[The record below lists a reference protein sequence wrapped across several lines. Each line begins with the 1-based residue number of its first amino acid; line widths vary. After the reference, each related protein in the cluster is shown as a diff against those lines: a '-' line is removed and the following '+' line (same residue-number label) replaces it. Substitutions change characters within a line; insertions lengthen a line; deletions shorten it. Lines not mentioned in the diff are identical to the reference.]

1 MTSRTFMTISNAI
14 LCSLALDYLAEKEIT
29 SMQADTQTLYVRLTW
44 SDVVT
49 GKGRELIAPLPVS
62 FGRANENT
70 VVLNSNKASRNHAV
84 LKARDGGV
92 ILEDLHSTNGTYVN
106 QDRVTQVPLPS
117 GAGFR
122 IGPFHFIVAAE
133 PAPPQQASVQAS
145 SPAQAPD
152 RSAAFSESFLGRLS
166 RVAPSESTL
175 LFSHESGNLMP
186 LAPKAPVKEPLPLGG
201 LRQPIIPMRE
211 VYNSRLPLM
220 ETTYLAV
227 GGGIGSFTWADHLRI
242 YGVPADQVIAL
253 GLEPL
258 PIGRYQR
265 LCTNSQI
272 PGYERLRS
280 NSDSCPDNIWGWPS
294 YGLREIWHSM
304 VRGKMG
310 NAMHVAMHVFGEPV
324 ITDTYTP
331 RSGDVFRAVERE
343 AQRIGWNRIF
353 HYGRALAVRKTD
365 DGRYVVAYSW
375 TNEHGQAVQQLAV
388 ARYVHLA
395 MGYPGI
401 RILDDIQEYRER
413 TRDFAHAVNAYEAH
427 EHVYEHL
434 LKHGGVVMV
443 RGRGIVASRVIQRLY
458 EVRKQNKNV
467 VIMHL
472 HRSPV
477 PVGHQ
482 DGHTRRQV
490 INHVELQPFN
500 WPKACWTG
508 SMRLQL
514 ERADDQ
520 ERDRLL
526 NDWGGTT
533 TADRKDWQRITK
545 QGLQEGWY
553 QIYFGEVKHLQRSK
567 GGRLLT
573 HVSTGKPNQPEIAL
587 TTDFIIDCTGLTAA
601 LENNP
606 FLKDMVD
613 CYHLGLNP
621 KDRLKVS
628 NDFEVLEMSN
638 GPGRVYAS
646 GVMTLGGPHAAV
658 DSFLG
663 LQYAALRSV
672 EDLVVQQAPGLHS
685 LSAIRSFSQWFRWA
699 QGVQP

>member
-1 MTSRTFMTISNAI
+1 
-14 LCSLALDYLAEKEIT
+14 
-29 SMQADTQTLYVRLTW
+29 MQADTQILYVRLTW

-49 GKGRELIAPLPVS
+49 GEGRELIAPLPIS
-62 FGRANENT
+62 FGRAQDNT
-70 VVLNSNKASRNHAV
+70 VVLNSNEVSRRHAV
-84 LKARDGGV
+84 LKVQDGGV
-92 ILEDLHSTNGTYVN
+92 ILEDQRSTNGTYVN
-106 QDRVTQVPLPS
+106 QDRITQVSLPS
-117 GAGFR
+117 GVGFR
-122 IGPFHFIVAAE
+122 MGPFHLIMTVEAT
-133 PAPPQQASVQAS
+133 PPQQASVQP
-145 SPAQAPD
+145 SPTAQSLD
-152 RSAAFSESFLGRLS
+152 RSATFSQSFLGSLKS
-166 RVAPSESTL
+166 VPLSESTL
-175 LFSHESGNLMP
+175 VFSPKTGNLLP
-186 LAPKAPVKEPLPLGG
+186 SAPKTREEPLPLGG
-201 LRQPIIPMRE
+201 LRQPVIPMRE
-211 VYNSRLPLM
+211 VYNSRLPVM

-227 GGGIGSFTWADHLRI
+227 GGGIGSFAWADHLRI
-242 YGVPADQVIAL
+242 YGVPADQIIAL

-258 PIGRYQR
+258 PIGRYSR
-265 LCTNSQI
+265 LCRNSQI
-272 PGYERLRS
+272 PGHERLRS

-304 VRGKMG
+304 SRGQMG
-310 NAMHVAMHVFGEPV
+310 NALRVAGQVFGEPV

-331 RSGDVFRAVERE
+331 RSGDVFQAVERE
-343 AQRIGWNRIF
+343 ARRIGWDRIYR
-353 HYGRALAVRKTD
+353 YGRALAVRKTD
-365 DGRYVVAYSW
+365 DGRYVVAYTS
-375 TNEHGQAVQQLAV
+375 TNEHGQALQQFAV
-388 ARYVHLA
+388 APYVHLA

-413 TRDFAHAVNAYEAH
+413 THDLQHAVNAYEEH
-427 EHVYEHL
+427 EHVYEYL
-434 LKHGGVVMV
+434 RQHGGVVMV

-458 EVRKQNKNV
+458 EVRQQNPSI

-482 DGHTRRQV
+482 DGRARRQV

-508 SMRLQL
+508 SMRLRL

-533 TADRKDWQRITK
+533 TADRRDWQRIATR
-545 QGLQEGWY
+545 GLQEGWY
-553 QIYFGEVKHLQRSK
+553 QLYFGEVK
-567 GGRLLT
+567 RLERTARGYLMT
-573 HVSTGKPNQPEIAL
+573 QISTGKPNQPEIAL
-587 TTDFIIDCTGLTAA
+587 TTDFIIDCTGLTASV
-601 LENNP
+601 ENSP

-621 KDRLKVS
+621 KGRLKVS
-628 NDFEVLEMSN
+628 NDFEVLDMNN

-672 EDLVVQQAPGLHS
+672 EDLVAQHAPGLHS
-685 LSAIRSFSQWFRWA
+685 LTAIRSFSQWFRWA
-699 QGVQP
+699 RGVQP

>member
-1 MTSRTFMTISNAI
+1 
-14 LCSLALDYLAEKEIT
+14 
-29 SMQADTQTLYVRLTW
+29 MQADTQILYVRLTW

-49 GKGRELIAPLPVS
+49 GEGRELIAPLPIS
-62 FGRANENT
+62 FGRAQDNT
-70 VVLNSNKASRNHAV
+70 VVLNSNEVSRRHAV
-84 LKARDGGV
+84 LKVQDGGA
-92 ILEDLHSTNGTYVN
+92 ILEDQRSTNGTYVN
-106 QDRVTQVPLPS
+106 QDRITQISLPS

-122 IGPFHFIVAAE
+122 MGPFHLIMAVEAT
-133 PAPPQQASVQAS
+133 PAQSASVQP
-145 SPAQAPD
+145 SPTVQSLD
-152 RSAAFSESFLGRLS
+152 RSAAFSQSFLGSLKG
-166 RVAPSESTL
+166 VPLNESTL
-175 LFSHESGNLMP
+175 VFSPKTGNLLP
-186 LAPKAPVKEPLPLGG
+186 LAPKTREESLPLGG
-201 LRQPIIPMRE
+201 LRQPVIPMRE
-211 VYNSRLPLM
+211 VHNSRLPVM

-227 GGGIGSFTWADHLRI
+227 GGGIGSFAWADHLRI
-242 YGVPADQVIAL
+242 YGVPAEQIIAL

-258 PIGRYQR
+258 PIGRYSR
-265 LCTNSQI
+265 LCRNSQI
-272 PGYERLRS
+272 PGHERLRS

-304 VRGKMG
+304 SRGQVG
-310 NAMHVAMHVFGEPV
+310 HALRVAGQVFGEPV

-331 RSGDVFRAVERE
+331 RSGDVFQAVERE
-343 AQRIGWNRIF
+343 ARRVGWDRIF
-353 HYGRALAVRKTD
+353 RYGRALAVRKTD
-365 DGRYVVAYSW
+365 DGRYVVAYTW
-375 TNEHGQAVQQLAV
+375 NDEHGQAHQQFAV
-388 ARYVHLA
+388 APYVHLA

-413 TRDFAHAVNAYEAH
+413 THDLQHAVNAYEEH
-427 EHVYEHL
+427 DHVYEHL
-434 LKHGGVVMV
+434 RRHGGVVMV

-458 EVRKQNKNV
+458 EVRKQNPSI

-482 DGHTRRQV
+482 DGRARRQV

-508 SMRLQL
+508 SMRLRL

-533 TADRKDWQRITK
+533 TADRRDWQRMATR
-545 QGLQEGWY
+545 GLQEGWY
-553 QIYFGEVKHLQRSK
+553 QLYFGEVKRLERTARGHLMTQI
-567 GGRLLT
+567 
-573 HVSTGKPNQPEIAL
+573 STGKPNQPEIAL
-587 TTDFIIDCTGLTAA
+587 TTDFIIDCTGLTASV
-601 LENNP
+601 ENSP

-621 KDRLKVS
+621 KGRLKVS
-628 NDFEVLEMSN
+628 NDFEVLDMNN
-638 GPGRVYAS
+638 GPGRIYAS

-672 EDLVVQQAPGLHS
+672 EDLVAQHAPGLHS
-685 LSAIRSFSQWFRWA
+685 LTATRSFSQWIRWA
-699 QGVQP
+699 RGVQP

>member
-1 MTSRTFMTISNAI
+1 MPTG
-14 LCSLALDYLAEKEIT
+14 
-29 SMQADTQTLYVRLTW
+29 TQTLYVRLTW

-49 GKGRELIAPLPVS
+49 GDGRELIAPLPVS
-62 FGRANENT
+62 CGRANDNT
-70 VVLNSNKASRNHAV
+70 VVLNSNEVSRRHAV
-84 LKARDGGV
+84 LKAQDGGV

-106 QDRVTQVPLPS
+106 QDRITQVPLPS

-122 IGPFHFIVAAE
+122 IGPFHLHIAVE
-133 PAPPQQASVQAS
+133 PAPPQQASVQL
-145 SPAQAPD
+145 SPTAQSPD
-152 RSAAFSESFLGRLS
+152 STSAFSQSFIGRLS
-166 RVAPSESTL
+166 GIPLSESAL
-175 LFSHESGNLMP
+175 LFSHKTGKLIP
-186 LAPKAPVKEPLPLGG
+186 LAPKALIEEPLPLGG

-211 VYNSRLPLM
+211 VFNSRLPVM

-227 GGGIGSFTWADHLRI
+227 GGGIGSFTWTDHLRI
-242 YGVPADQVIAL
+242 YGVPADQIIAL
-253 GLEPL
+253 GLEAFPM
-258 PIGRYQR
+258 GRYSR
-265 LCTNSQI
+265 LCRNSQI
-272 PGYERLRS
+272 PGHERLRS

-304 VRGKMG
+304 SRGQIG
-310 NAMHVAMHVFGEPV
+310 HAMRVAGQVFGEPV
-324 ITDTYTP
+324 LTDTYTP
-331 RSGDVFRAVERE
+331 RSGDVFQSVDRE
-343 AQRIGWNRIF
+343 ARRIGWDRIF
-353 HYGRALAVRKTD
+353 RYGRALAVRKTD
-365 DGRYVVAYSW
+365 DGRYVVAYTW
-375 TNEHGQAVQQLAV
+375 TNEHGQALQQFAV
-388 ARYVHLA
+388 ARYAHLA

-401 RILDDIQEYRER
+401 RILDDIQQYRER
-413 TRDFAHAVNAYEAH
+413 TRDIQHAVNAYEEH

-434 LKHGGVVMV
+434 HKNGGVVMV

-458 EVRKQNKNV
+458 EVRQQNPSI

-482 DGHTRRQV
+482 DGHARRQV

-508 SMRLQL
+508 AMRLHL
-514 ERADDQ
+514 ERADDE

-533 TADRKDWQRITK
+533 TADRRDWQRIAK

-553 QIYFGEVKHLQRSK
+553 QIYFGEVKRLERTKRGQ
-567 GGRLLT
+567 LLT
-573 HVSTGKPNQPEIAL
+573 QISTGRPNQPEIAL
-587 TTDFIIDCTGLTAA
+587 TTDFIIDCTGLTASV
-601 LENNP
+601 ENNP

-613 CYHLGLNP
+613 CYHLRLNP
-621 KDRLKVS
+621 KGRPKVS
-628 NDFEVLEMSN
+628 NDFEVLDMSN

-672 EDLVVQQAPGLHS
+672 EDLVAQHAPGLHS
-685 LSAIRSFSQWFRWA
+685 LTPVRSFSQWSRWA
-699 QGVQP
+699 RGVQP

>member
-1 MTSRTFMTISNAI
+1 MPI
-14 LCSLALDYLAEKEIT
+14 
-29 SMQADTQTLYVRLTW
+29 DTQTLYVRLTW

-49 GKGRELIAPLPVS
+49 GEGRELIAPLPVS
-62 FGRANENT
+62 FGRSPDNT
-70 VVLNSNKASRNHAV
+70 VVLNSNEVSRRHAV
-84 LKARDGGV
+84 LKAQDGGV
-92 ILEDLHSTNGTYVN
+92 MLEDLHSLNGTYVN
-106 QDRVTQVPLPS
+106 QDRITQVALPS

-122 IGPFHFIVAAE
+122 MGPFHLLMAVE
-133 PAPPQQASVQAS
+133 PAPPPQASVQP
-145 SPAQAPD
+145 SPTAQALD
-152 RSAAFSESFLGRLS
+152 GTAAFSQSFLGRLS
-166 RVAPSESTL
+166 GVPLSESSLVFSPKTGQL
-175 LFSHESGNLMP
+175 LP
-186 LAPKAPVKEPLPLGG
+186 LAPKTKEDSLPLGG
-201 LRQPIIPMRE
+201 LRQPIIPMRD
-211 VYNSRLPLM
+211 VFNSGLPVM

-242 YGVPADQVIAL
+242 YGVPVDQIIAL

-258 PIGRYQR
+258 PIGRYSR
-265 LCTNSQI
+265 LCRNSQI
-272 PGYERLRS
+272 PNYERLRS
-280 NSDSCPDNIWGWPS
+280 NSESCPDNIWGWPS

-304 VRGKMG
+304 SHGQVG
-310 NAMHVAMHVFGEPV
+310 NALRVAGQVFGEPV

-331 RSGDVFRAVERE
+331 RSGDVFRVVERE
-343 AQRIGWNRIF
+343 AHRIGWNRIL
-353 HYGRALAVRKTD
+353 HYGRAQAVRKTD

-375 TNEHGQAVQQLAV
+375 INERGEALQQFAV

-401 RILDDIQEYRER
+401 RILNDIHEYRER
-413 TRDFAHAVNAYEAH
+413 THDVEHAVNAYEEH

-434 LKHGGVVMV
+434 RQHGGVVLV
-443 RGRGIVASRVIQRLY
+443 RGRGIVASRVIQRLHQ
-458 EVRKQNKNV
+458 VRQQNPSI

-472 HRSPV
+472 HRSAV

-482 DGHTRRQV
+482 DGRSRRQV

-508 SMRLQL
+508 AMRLQL

-533 TADRKDWQRITK
+533 TADRRDWQQITNR
-545 QGLQEGWY
+545 GLREGWY
-553 QIYFGEVKHLQRSK
+553 QIYFGEAKRLERNKRGQ
-567 GGRLLT
+567 LLT
-573 HVSTGKPNQPEIAL
+573 QISTGKPNQPEIAL
-587 TTDFIIDCTGLTAA
+587 TTDFIIDCTGLEASV
-601 LENNP
+601 EKNP
-606 FLKDMVD
+606 LLKDMVD
-613 CYHLGLNP
+613 CYHLVLNP
-621 KDRLKVS
+621 KGRLKVS
-628 NDFEVLEMSN
+628 NDFEVLNMHN

-672 EDLVVQQAPGLHS
+672 EDLVAQRAPGLHS
-685 LSAIRSFSQWFRWA
+685 FTPIRSFSQWFRWTR
-699 QGVQP
+699 GVQP

>member
-1 MTSRTFMTISNAI
+1 
-14 LCSLALDYLAEKEIT
+14 
-29 SMQADTQTLYVRLTW
+29 MQAPTQTLYVRLTW

-49 GKGRELIAPLPVS
+49 GEGRELIAPLPVS
-62 FGRANENT
+62 LGRTYENT
-70 VVLNSNKASRNHAV
+70 VVLNSNKVSRRHAV
-84 LKARDGGV
+84 LKAQDGRV
-92 ILEDLHSTNGTYVN
+92 ILEDLQSKNGTYVN
-106 QDRVTQVPLPS
+106 QERIAQVSLPS
-117 GAGFR
+117 GAGFQ
-122 IGPFHFIVAAE
+122 IGPFHFISTVE
-133 PAPPQQASVQAS
+133 PAPPQQAIVQQS
-145 SPAQAPD
+145 LPAQPID
-152 RSAAFSESFLGRLS
+152 RSAAFSQSLLGRLKDI
-166 RVAPSESTL
+166 PLSESTL
-175 LFSHESGNLMP
+175 LFNPVTGNLTA
-186 LAPKAPVKEPLPLGG
+186 LAPKRPVEEALPLGG
-201 LRQPIIPMRE
+201 LRQPIIPVRE
-211 VYNSRLPLM
+211 VYSSRLPVM

-242 YGVPADQVIAL
+242 YGVPADQITAL

-258 PIGRYQR
+258 PIGRYRR
-265 LCTNSQI
+265 LCRNSQI

-294 YGLREIWHSM
+294 YGLREIWYSL
-304 VRGKMG
+304 RQGKVA
-310 NAMHVAMHVFGEPV
+310 NAARVALQVFGEPV

-331 RSGDVFRAVERE
+331 RSEDAFRAVERE
-343 AQRIGWNRIF
+343 VRRIGWDRIF
-353 HYGRALAVRKTD
+353 RYGRALAVRKTD
-365 DGRYVVAYSW
+365 DGRYVVTYTW
-375 TNEHGQAVQQLAV
+375 TDERGQSLQQFAV

-413 TRDFAHAVNAYEAH
+413 TRDVQHAVNAYEEH
-427 EHVYEHL
+427 DHVYAHL

-458 EVRKQNKNV
+458 EVRRQNKDV

-482 DGHTRRQV
+482 DGRARRAV

-533 TADRKDWQRITK
+533 TADRRDWQRIANR
-545 QGLQEGWY
+545 GLQEGWY
-553 QIYFGEVKHLQRSK
+553 QIYFGEVR
-567 GGRLLT
+567 RLERTRRGQLLIQ
-573 HVSTGKPNQPEIAL
+573 VSTGKPNQPEIAL
-587 TTDFIIDCTGLTAA
+587 TTDFIIDCTGLTAS

-621 KDRLKVS
+621 KGRLKVS
-628 NDFEVLEMSN
+628 NDFEVMGMSN

-672 EDLVVQQAPGLHS
+672 EDLLAQHAPGIYPLTP
-685 LSAIRSFSQWFRWA
+685 IRSFSQWLRWA
-699 QGVQP
+699 RGVQP